1 MSRVHEPGSSR
12 RMAIELV
19 EADCEIA
26 FGLVDIAEMEA
37 DAGDRALAVRALDD
51 ADKVVLDIEQRLVR
65 LAERN
70 RMPFGP
76 LVCELRRQIKR
87 ARRHVPGPI

>member
-1 MSRVHEPGSSR
+1 MARVLGPGSSE

-19 EADCEIA
+19 EADCEIG
-26 FGLVDIAEMEA
+26 FGLVDIAEMES
-37 DAGDRALAVRALDD
+37 DFGERELAVRALED

-70 RMPFGP
+70 RTPFGP
-76 LVCELRRQIKR
+76 LVGELRRQISR
-87 ARRHVPGPI
+87 ARSHVPGPI

>member
-1 MSRVHEPGSSR
+1 MSRVLGPGSSDR
-12 RMAIELV
+12 IAIELV

-26 FGLVDIAEMEA
+26 FGLVDIAEMES
-37 DAGDRALAVRALDD
+37 DAGDPALAVRALDD
-51 ADKVVLDIEQRLVR
+51 ADKVILDIEQRLIR

-70 RMPFGP
+70 RTPFEP

-87 ARRHVPGPI
+87 ARSHVPGPS